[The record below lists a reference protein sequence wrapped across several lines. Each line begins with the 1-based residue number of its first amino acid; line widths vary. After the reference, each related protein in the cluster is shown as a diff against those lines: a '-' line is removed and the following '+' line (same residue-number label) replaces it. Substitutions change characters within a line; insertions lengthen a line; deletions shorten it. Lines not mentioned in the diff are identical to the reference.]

1 MSYALKLIAY
11 VLITL
16 FLGVVLRELGFK
28 GAKLVLIVGM
38 ISVIG
43 AITVYIG
50 KLASEFAVFGE
61 GTGTYATAILKI
73 VGVGYAFGICSD
85 ICAEFGEGGLANAV
99 CLFGRVEIMAILL
112 PFIKMIIE
120 KGIGMI

>member
-61 GTGTYATAILKI
+61 GTGAYATAILKI

-85 ICAEFGEGGLANAV
+85 ICAELGEGGLASAV